1 MHRDPTTGVAEAQ
14 APLSERELE
23 VLALV
28 ARGLSNQ
35 EIARQLVISIN
46 TVKVH
51 VRSIFEK
58 MGVQSRTE
66 ATLAAIRLGLVT
78 VPGADALPVPAST
91 EAAMPGEA
99 APDDDAPLA
108 LPPVRVAG
116 WQRVF
121 AVAALVTALLLVVL
135 PALRDERR
143 VADSGNPISDHPGLG
158 ASSASAPVTRWTE
171 HADMPTART
180 RLALVAYGGQLYAIG
195 GDRDN
200 GVTGLM
206 EVYAPGTDSWS
217 ARAAKPTPAS
227 NVGAVAVDDRIYVPG
242 GCTGAG
248 TALDH
253 LEVYDPQ
260 ADRWEQA
267 APMPIAVCGYA
278 LAAVD
283 GRVVVFGG
291 WDGRAFVDHVQVYDL
306 ATDLWSPGAAL
317 PTPRGFA
324 AAAVIGEVI
333 YVVGGYDG
341 RRELAD
347 TLACDATT
355 GGRCEARSPMTS
367 GRAGLGVAAAAG
379 ELYAIGGGW
388 LNYMAT
394 SERYNPAT
402 DAWTVFETP
411 TLGQWRN
418 LGVAALDT
426 EVYAVGGWDGDTMRV
441 NRSYRAL
448 FRIILPMVVE

>member
-1 MHRDPTTGVAEAQ
+1 MHRDAVTGVAEDQ

-28 ARGLSNQ
+28 ASGLSNQ
-35 EIARQLVISIN
+35 EIARRLVISIN

-66 ATLAAIRLGLVT
+66 ATLAAIRLGLVA
-78 VPGADALPVPAST
+78 VPGAEALPLPA
-91 EAAMPGEA
+91 AAAA
-99 APDDDAPLA
+99 APAQVAGDDAPGVLP
-108 LPPVRVAG
+108 LPPVAG
-116 WQRVF
+116 WQRLF
-121 AVAALVTALLLVVL
+121 AVAALLAALLLVVL
-135 PALRDERR
+135 PSWQAERR
-143 VADSGNPISDHPGLG
+143 QIDTGNPVSDHAGVG
-158 ASSASAPVTRWTE
+158 APSALAPVTRWTE
-171 HADMPTART
+171 HAEMPTART
-180 RLALVAYGGQLYAIG
+180 RLALVAHSGQLYAIG
-195 GDRDN
+195 GDRN
-200 GVTGLM
+200 TGVTGLV
-206 EVYAPGTDSWS
+206 EAYVPVTDSWS
-217 ARAAKPTPAS
+217 PRAPKPAPAS
-227 NVGAVAVDDRIYVPG
+227 NVGAVAIGDRIYVPG

-248 TALDH
+248 TALDR
-253 LEVYDPQ
+253 LEVYDAE
-260 ADRWEQA
+260 ADAWAQA
-267 APMPIAVCGYA
+267 APMPLAVCGYA

-283 GRVVVFGG
+283 RRMVVFGG
-291 WDGRAFVDHVQVYDL
+291 WDGRAFVDRVQVYDL
-306 ATDLWSPGAAL
+306 ATDAWSELAPL

-324 AAAVIGEVI
+324 AAAAIGEVI

-347 TLACDATT
+347 TLACDPDT
-355 GGRCEARSPMTS
+355 GRCTARSPMTS
-367 GRAGLGVAAAAG
+367 GRAGLGLAAAGG

-402 DAWTVFETP
+402 DVWTVFETP

-448 FRIILPMVVE
+448 FRIVLPMVVQ